1 MTRCSLLTL
10 SLWIAFTGAAGFPL
24 SCVDVARGAEAEL
37 ASHRDCATLKGEDL
51 MLAPTQLRQM
61 RFEIQGLAAVWVAG
75 HWYYVRSAGES
86 LPVVTLDNGPDPFAE
101 GLVRSPR
108 QGRIAYV
115 DAQFRADDRLPV
127 AQEPPLQPL
136 DEAILPITLRMD
148 LANQTLDV
156 GFQRIVVRFEQPSDG
171 HGASATQPFGEMA

>member
-10 SLWIAFTGAAGFPL
+10 SLWSAFTGAAGFPL
-24 SCVDVARGAEAEL
+24 SCVDVARGTEAEL
-37 ASHRDCATLKGEDL
+37 ASHRDCAALKGEDL

-61 RFEIQGLAAVWVAG
+61 RFEIQGLAAVWVTG
-75 HWYYVRSAGES
+75 QWYYVRPTGES

-115 DAQFRADDRLPV
+115 DAQFREVIAPRYDWGWPFARGRALVCRGCRPIQDGEHTRLSGGRWGWIDRQGREVVPV
-127 AQEPPLQPL
+127 RLSE
-136 DEAILPITLRMD
+136 
-148 LANQTLDV
+148 
-156 GFQRIVVRFEQPSDG
+156 
-171 HGASATQPFGEMA
+171 TQARAR